1 MRFDGRLG
9 QKAPAGAGRKTE
21 PAMTDRPLRARA
33 EREMPMM
40 ALQRLTAACLALALA
55 TALAGA
61 QEPAKIKFTLDWKVQ
76 GPHAWFYMA
85 RDKGYFRAAGLD
97 VVVDQ
102 GEGSATTVTRII
114 SGAYD
119 AGFGDMNAIIQNAA
133 IRPGEQP
140 VMVYMIYNRSP
151 FALIVKSSS
160 AIKTLKDLEG
170 KSLGVPA
177 GSATHRMLTPLARKN
192 GVDDSKIKV
201 VNVAPNL
208 VEQMLVQDEVDV
220 IAAFAA
226 TTYMNLVAQRQDP
239 EKDFRWFFYE
249 DYGLDLYSNGVMV
262 SQKLLQAKPEAVR
275 GLVRAIN
282 RALIEVAADPS
293 AGVAVLQKVEPLLK
307 PEIEQPRLIYF
318 LEKQMITPETKAL
331 GIGDIDDKRM
341 ANAIATVADAY
352 ALPRKP
358 ELNEVFDRSFLPP
371 KSERELTMPGK

>member
-1 MRFDGRLG
+1 
-9 QKAPAGAGRKTE
+9 
-21 PAMTDRPLRARA
+21 
-33 EREMPMM
+33 MM
-40 ALQRLTAACLALALA
+40 VLQRLTAAALVLALA
-55 TALAGA
+55 TAVA
-61 QEPAKIKFTLDWKVQ
+61 PAEDLTHIKFTLDWKVQ

-97 VVVDQ
+97 VAIDQ
-102 GEGSATTVTRII
+102 GEGSATTVTRIV

-119 AGFGDMNAIIQNAA
+119 AGFGDMNAVIQNAA

-151 FALIVKSSS
+151 FALIAKASSP
-160 AIKTLKDLEG
+160 IRTLKDLEG

-192 GVDDSKIKV
+192 GLDESTIKV

-208 VEQMLVQDEVDV
+208 VEQMLTQGEVDV

-239 EKDFRWFFYE
+239 EKDFRWFFYD
-249 DYGLDLYSNGVMV
+249 DYGLSLYSNGVMV
-262 SQKLLQAKPEAVR
+262 SQKLYREKPEAVR
-275 GLVRAIN
+275 GLLRAIN

-293 AGVAVLQKVEPLLK
+293 AGMAELAKVEPLLR
-307 PEIEQPRLIYF
+307 PEIERPRLVYF
-318 LEKQMITPETKAL
+318 LEKQMITPETTAL

-341 ANAIATVADAY
+341 TSAIATVADAY
-352 ALPRKP
+352 GLARKP
-358 ELNEVFDRSFLPP
+358 ELREVFDRSFLPARA
-371 KSERELTMPGK
+371 ERELKMPGK

>member
-1 MRFDGRLG
+1 
-9 QKAPAGAGRKTE
+9 
-21 PAMTDRPLRARA
+21 MTV
-33 EREMPMM
+33 
-40 ALQRLTAACLALALA
+40 LQRLTTACLALALA
-55 TALAGA
+55 PALAGA
-61 QEPAKIKFTLDWKVQ
+61 QEPTKIKFTLDWKVQ

-208 VEQMLVQDEVDV
+208 VEQMLIQGEVDV

-226 TTYMNLVAQRQDP
+226 TTYMNVIAQRQDP
-239 EKDFRWFFYE
+239 EK
-249 DYGLDLYSNGVMV
+249 GLPLVLLRRLRPRSLFQRCHGLAEAVEGKAGGGARPGARDQPGAVTLAIKHAT
-262 SQKLLQAKPEAVR
+262 QKLKQRTLPDCVFYATCEPCPMCCGAILNGGIETLVMGARNRHIKSLAKLAFNFKDYTVERFAQMV
-275 GLVRAIN
+275 GWDLTVIEGVLEDECV
-282 RALIEVAADPS
+282 ALY
-293 AGVAVLQKVEPLLK
+293 
-307 PEIEQPRLIYF
+307 R
-318 LEKQMITPETKAL
+318 
-331 GIGDIDDKRM
+331 
-341 ANAIATVADAY
+341 DA
-352 ALPRKP
+352 R
-358 ELNEVFDRSFLPP
+358 V
-371 KSERELTMPGK
+371 ELTR

>member
-1 MRFDGRLG
+1 MS
-9 QKAPAGAGRKTE
+9 
-21 PAMTDRPLRARA
+21 
-33 EREMPMM
+33 MM
-40 ALQRLTAACLALALA
+40 VLQRLTAACLALALA
-55 TALAGA
+55 PALAGA

-133 IRPGEQP
+133 IRRGEQP
-140 VMVYMIYNRSP
+140 VMVYMVYNRSP

-262 SQKLLQAKPEAVR
+262 SQKLLQEKPEAVR

-371 KSERELTMPGK
+371 KSERKLTMPGK

>member
-1 MRFDGRLG
+1 
-9 QKAPAGAGRKTE
+9 
-21 PAMTDRPLRARA
+21 
-33 EREMPMM
+33 M
-40 ALQRLTAACLALALA
+40 ALRRLTAACLALALT

-61 QEPAKIKFTLDWKVQ
+61 QDLTRIKFTLDWKVQ

-160 AIKTLKDLEG
+160 PIKTLKDLEG
-170 KSLGVPA
+170 RSLGVPA

-208 VEQMLVQDEVDV
+208 VEQMLIQGEVDV

-226 TTYMNLVAQRQDP
+226 TTYMNVIAQRQDP

-262 SQKLLQAKPEAVR
+262 SQRLLKEKPEAVR

-282 RALIEVAADPS
+282 QAVIEVAANPS
-293 AGVAVLQKVEPLLK
+293 AGVAVLLKVEPLLK
-307 PEIEQPRLIYF
+307 AEIEEPRLVYF

-352 ALPRKP
+352 GLARKP
-358 ELNEVFDRSFLPP
+358 EINEVFDRSFLPP
-371 KSERELTMPGK
+371 KAERELKMPGK